1 VTSGSSVTA
10 SETLWWPVDAGL
22 GWPEARAS
30 VGAAAT
36 EGLGWPAVSA
46 LVDTRAGEVLHG

>member
-22 GWPEARAS
+22 GWPEASAS

-46 LVDTRAGEVLHG
+46 PVDTRAGEVLHG